1 MGEGSF
7 EQGQI
12 ADLALYWVPA
22 VPEDLSAVM
31 TGTAAAGFAVS
42 SPGHGRPRQLLDFA
56 GLAVDCRNAEIRERW
71 EQ

>member
-12 ADLALYWVPA
+12 ANLGLYWVAA

-42 SPGHGRPRQLLDFA
+42 SPGHGRPRQLLA